1 MPSTRESLLSKIDEL
16 CPGGAD
22 GLREMRITKR
32 MKIMA
37 IAEVCGCPR
46 NTVVGWLS
54 VLGLTRERRSPS
66 MPTDEQ
72 VELLRELSAKGV
84 RIMEIA
90 KHPKIA
96 ASKNLV
102 RRWVEE
108 AGLPTP
114 RQALQAKCKA
124 LRNSE
129 LGKVIAMHA
138 DGHSIEE
145 ISEYVTVSSTTVRR
159 WLRAEGIDTTT
170 KLVPTERQA
179 RAIQQAYEA
188 GLSFPEIA
196 RTTRSDVAV
205 VAYYFRETGQPQP
218 SQKPYRPKKP
228 VAKHEPAAKVEIDKP
243 LEPIAKREPKARVKI
258 SKPPE
263 PVAKLP
269 PGHKSIAQRLK
280 EATTIASGD
289 YQGYR
294 LITLESVPPERRMCL
309 EDILGLEIPSDYQRS
324 EKPC

>member
-1 MPSTRESLLSKIDEL
+1 MPNTRESLLSKIDEL

-22 GLREMRITKR
+22 GLREMRATKR

-37 IAEVCGCPR
+37 IAEGCGCPR

-54 VLGLTRERRSPS
+54 ALGLTRKHRSPS

-72 VELLRELSAKGV
+72 VELLREFSAKGA
-84 RIMEIA
+84 RIEEIA

-102 RRWVEE
+102 RRWVSE
-108 AGLPTP
+108 AELPTP

-129 LGKVIAMHA
+129 LEKVVTMHT

-145 ISEYVTVSSTTVRR
+145 ISEHVTVSSTTVRR
-159 WLRAEGIDTTT
+159 WLRAEGIDTTA

-179 RAIQQAYEA
+179 RAIQQAYED

-196 RTTRSDVAV
+196 RTTRSNVAV
-205 VAYYFRETGQPQP
+205 VAYYFRETGQSQP
-218 SQKPYRPKKP
+218 SQKPITKPKEP
-228 VAKHEPAAKVEIDKP
+228 VAKPEPKVRVKVSKSP
-243 LEPIAKREPKARVKI
+243 EPI
-258 SKPPE
+258 
-263 PVAKLP
+263 AKLP
-269 PGHKSIAQRLK
+269 PGHKSIAQRLR
-280 EATTIASGD
+280 EGTITSGD

-294 LITLESVPPERRMCL
+294 LIALESVPTERRMCL
-309 EDILGLEIPSDYQRS
+309 EDILSLEIPPDYQRG